1 MRKTKTKK
9 NHLGKSKRKGR
20 GIDASKLIPS
30 KIPISREEILRLRR
44 ERKTL
49 KRETKAAEKAKA
61 EETREQ
67 DAIINK
73 FLTDTEE
80 TAARA
85 LRDAAREAQEKAD
98 ELVALKEENS
108 KLKTELAI
116 YIKKEQEEQK
126 TTDMAEAR
134 IAREMGADNY
144 KHMWSGD
151 IRKEDRIA
159 KERYNIDMAIEAA
172 HKASDIYEKWRDGNP
187 NDGYGGWKM
196 ITQARAA
203 GDKAIFLSVIK
214 IMDSVVEK
222 LKKREGVE
230 KGGQTE
236 AYHGIQWQSIRRHLI
251 SSIIWCES
259 LTAKVANGR
268 DVRGDR
274 PPEFRI
280 NF

>member
-1 MRKTKTKK
+1 MQKTKTKK

-67 DAIINK
+67 DAIINR
-73 FLTDTEE
+73 FLTDTEK

-116 YIKKEQEEQK
+116 YKKKEQEEQK

-134 IAREMGADNY
+134 IALGMGADVL
-144 KHMWSGD
+144 KSDWQEGRAG
-151 IRKEDRIA
+151 IREEDRVA

-172 HKASDIYEKWRDGNP
+172 HKASDIYEAAFASASRSRDVSMSREPIKWR
-187 NDGYGGWKM
+187 
-196 ITQARAA
+196 ARVATE
-203 GDKAIFLSVIK
+203 KAIFFSAIK
-214 IMDSVVEK
+214 AMDVVGEK
-222 LKKREGVE
+222 FRG
-230 KGGQTE
+230 TE
-236 AYHGIQWQSIRRHLI
+236 AYNGVQWLSIRSHLI
-251 SSIIWCES
+251 RSIIWCENF
-259 LTAKVANGR
+259 TAKLAGGHYDPR
-268 DVRGDR
+268 DK
-274 PPEFRI
+274 PPVMSSI

>member
-67 DAIINK
+67 DAIINR

-85 LRDAAREAQEKAD
+85 LRDAAREAQEKED

-116 YIKKEQEEQK
+116 YKKKEEEEQK

-134 IAREMGADNY
+134 IAKEMGADNF
-144 KHMWSGD
+144 KSIWKDTTKGV
-151 IRKEDRIA
+151 REEDRVA

-172 HKASDIYEKWRDGNP
+172 HKANDIYDKWQKQNP
-187 NDGYGGWKM
+187 NDGYGGWDMVAK
-196 ITQARAA
+196 ARIA

-214 IMDSVVEK
+214 TIDSVAEK
-222 LKKREGVE
+222 LRKREGVH
-230 KGGQTE
+230 KGGETQ
-236 AYHGIQWQSIRRHLI
+236 AYSGFQWQRVRSHIIRLI
-251 SSIIWCES
+251 LWGEVV
-259 LTAKVANGR
+259 TADGNYRKK
-268 DVRGDR
+268 
-274 PPEFRI
+274 PPEYNN

>member
-1 MRKTKTKK
+1 MRKPKTKK

-67 DAIINK
+67 DAIINR

-85 LRDAAREAQEKAD
+85 LRDDAREAQEKAD

-116 YIKKEQEEQK
+116 YKKKEEEEQK
-126 TTDMAEAR
+126 MTDMAEAR
-134 IAREMGADNY
+134 IALEMGADNY
-144 KHMWSGD
+144 KHEWTGD
-151 IRKEDRIA
+151 IREEDRVA

-172 HKASDIYEKWRDGNP
+172 HKASDIYKKWRKANP
-187 NDGYGGWKM
+187 HDGYGGNETRM
-196 ITQARAA
+196 PALLA
-203 GDKAIFLSVIK
+203 GDKAIFLSAIK
-214 IMDSVVEK
+214 AMDVVAEK
-222 LKKREGVE
+222 LRK
-230 KGGQTE
+230 TE
-236 AYHGIQWQSIRRHLI
+236 AYDGVQWRHIRISLI
-251 SSIIWCES
+251 RTIIWSES
-259 LTAKVANGR
+259 VTANGNYR
-268 DVRGDR
+268 WSN
-274 PPEFRI
+274 PPKFC
-280 NF
+280 

>member
-1 MRKTKTKK
+1 MQKTKTKK

-67 DAIINK
+67 DAIINR

-116 YIKKEQEEQK
+116 YKKKEKAEKAEAEE
-126 TTDMAEAR
+126 AEAR
-134 IAREMGADNY
+134 IVNDMRGTYLETGWTANRFEHERA
-144 KHMWSGD
+144 
-151 IRKEDRIA
+151 A

-172 HKASDIYEKWRDGNP
+172 AKARDTFDIIYAGSSGSSMGINA
-187 NDGYGGWKM
+187 YKM
-196 ITQARAA
+196 AAEVA
-203 GDKAIFLSVIK
+203 GDKAIFLSAIK
-214 IMDSVVEK
+214 AIDLLEPQLIRKESRFFGMDAPG
-222 LKKREGVE
+222 L
-230 KGGQTE
+230 
-236 AYHGIQWQSIRRHLI
+236 QWKSIRRYLLRSIKWCDDITYSVDNGTYSKSPSLPALHLP
-251 SSIIWCES
+251 
-259 LTAKVANGR
+259 A
-268 DVRGDR
+268 
-274 PPEFRI
+274 F
-280 NF
+280 

>member
-1 MRKTKTKK
+1 MQKTKTKK

-67 DAIINK
+67 DAIINR

-116 YIKKEQEEQK
+116 YKKKEEEEQK

-134 IAREMGADNY
+134 IAEEMGAVNF
-144 KHMWSGD
+144 KSTWQNSTNG
-151 IRKEDRIA
+151 IREEDRVA

-172 HKASDIYEKWRDGNP
+172 HKADDIYEKWKKENP
-187 NDGYGGWKM
+187 NDGYGGWDM
-196 ITQARAA
+196 IAKARIA

-214 IMDSVVEK
+214 TMDSVAEK
-222 LKKREGVE
+222 LRKREGVH
-230 KGGQTE
+230 KGGETE
-236 AYHGIQWQSIRRHLI
+236 AYSGFQWRRVRSHLI
-251 SSIIWCES
+251 NSILWGEIV
-259 LTAKVANGR
+259 TV
-268 DVRGDR
+268 DR
-274 PPEFRI
+274 TYRKNPPEY
-280 NF
+280 NNSKYY

>member
-1 MRKTKTKK
+1 MQKTKTKK

-67 DAIINK
+67 DAIINR

-116 YIKKEQEEQK
+116 YKKKEKAEKAETEE
-126 TTDMAEAR
+126 AEAR
-134 IAREMGADNY
+134 IVNDMRGTYLETGWTANRFEHERA
-144 KHMWSGD
+144 
-151 IRKEDRIA
+151 A

-172 HKASDIYEKWRDGNP
+172 AKARDTFEIV
-187 NDGYGGWKM
+187 YAGGGGSMVINAYKM
-196 ITQARAA
+196 AAEVA
-203 GDKAIFLSVIK
+203 GDKAIFLSAIK
-214 IMDSVVEK
+214 AIDLLEPQLIRKETRFFGMDTPG
-222 LKKREGVE
+222 L
-230 KGGQTE
+230 
-236 AYHGIQWQSIRRHLI
+236 QWKSIRHYLLRSIKWCDDITYSVDNGTYSKSPSLPALHLP
-251 SSIIWCES
+251 
-259 LTAKVANGR
+259 A
-268 DVRGDR
+268 
-274 PPEFRI
+274 F
-280 NF
+280 

>member
-1 MRKTKTKK
+1 MRKPKTKK

-67 DAIINK
+67 DAIINR
-73 FLTDTEE
+73 FLTDAEE
-80 TAARA
+80 TRART

-116 YIKKEQEEQK
+116 YKKKEQEEQK

-134 IAREMGADNY
+134 IALEMGDPNFQS
-144 KHMWSGD
+144 MWQNSTNG
-151 IRKEDRIA
+151 IREEDRVA

-172 HKASDIYEKWRDGNP
+172 HKADDIYEKWRKENP
-187 NDGYGGWKM
+187 NDGYSGWDM
-196 ITQARAA
+196 IAKARIA

-214 IMDSVVEK
+214 TMDSVAEK
-222 LKKREGVE
+222 LRRREGVH
-230 KGGQTE
+230 KGGGRK
-236 AYHGIQWQSIRRHLI
+236 HIVDS
-251 SSIIWCES
+251 
-259 LTAKVANGR
+259 NG
-268 DVRGDR
+268 DAFVV
-274 PPEFRI
+274 I
-280 NF
+280 